1 MAAKLYV
8 LCLYLPV
15 ALRLIAFGYRLGP
28 PEASREIGNAVAELG
43 FRLSLFA
50 GAAVLVSMLLFGRR
64 GALRIR
70 HPVIASIAF
79 FGLLVVLDRAMR
91 IPMAQLPFPV
101 YSVAAISLAPLA
113 HALVLTLLALVPA
126 LLMQRRIR
134 AEGVH
139 HHLISASI
147 AGAVTLVAGSCLLP
161 ILALRCLWQSRPAS
175 SSCRFRWAAQL
186 QIASLILLVACA
198 LATFAGL
205 WAGALSPRPASMART
220 MVVSL
225 VLLATS
231 LLISLASVAYLLRML
246 SAGAP
251 TIGRGLSLPPRRRRS
266 AVPAGQSAG
275 VTMAARTGIVTFL
288 CPPISPGHTRPAAA
302 RWWPAACSSARPVR

>member
-1 MAAKLYV
+1 MNRLRSFFSAYPIQFAIAAKLYV

-15 ALRLIAFGYRLGP
+15 ALRLVEFGHRLGP
-28 PEASREIGNAVAELG
+28 PEASREIGYALAELG

-50 GAAVLVSMLLFGRR
+50 GTAVLVSMLLFGRR

-70 HPVIASIAF
+70 HPVIAAVAF

-101 YSVAAISLAPLA
+101 YSVAAISLVPLA

-161 ILALRCLWQSRPAS
+161 ILALHLPVAISPGE
-175 SSCRFRWAAQL
+175 FIMPVFDGPAQL
-186 QIASLILLVACA
+186 QIASLILLVSCA

-205 WAGALSPRPASMART
+205 WASELSPRPASMVRT

-246 SAGAP
+246 SAGVP
-251 TIGRGLSLPPRRRRS
+251 TIGRGLAF
-266 AVPAGQSAG
+266 AVLIG
-275 VTMAARTGIVTFL
+275 AAVQFL
-288 CPPISPGHTRPAAA
+288 FA
-302 RWWPAACSSARPVR
+302 RVLASRWLRMQAS

>member
-1 MAAKLYV
+1 MNRLRSFFGAYPIQFAIAAKLYV
-8 LCLYLPV
+8 LCLDLPV

-70 HPVIASIAF
+70 RPVIASIAF
-79 FGLLVVLDRAMR
+79 FGLLVVLDRALR

-161 ILALRCLWQSRPAS
+161 ILALPAAIS
-175 SSCRFRWAAQL
+175 HGEFIMPVFDGPAQL
-186 QIASLILLVACA
+186 QIASLILLVCCA

-205 WAGALSPRPASMART
+205 WASELSPRPASMART

-231 LLISLASVAYLLRML
+231 LLISLAGVAYLLRML
-246 SAGAP
+246 SAGVP
-251 TIGRGLSLPPRRRRS
+251 TIGRGLAL
-266 AVPAGQSAG
+266 AVLIGAVLQFLF
-275 VTMAARTGIVTFL
+275 ARVL
-288 CPPISPGHTRPAAA
+288 AS
-302 RWWPAACSSARPVR
+302 RWLRVQAS

>member
-101 YSVAAISLAPLA
+101 TVSQPSV
-113 HALVLTLLALVPA
+113 
-126 LLMQRRIR
+126 
-134 AEGVH
+134 
-139 HHLISASI
+139 
-147 AGAVTLVAGSCLLP
+147 
-161 ILALRCLWQSRPAS
+161 W
-175 SSCRFRWAAQL
+175 FR
-186 QIASLILLVACA
+186 
-198 LATFAGL
+198 
-205 WAGALSPRPASMART
+205 
-220 MVVSL
+220 
-225 VLLATS
+225 
-231 LLISLASVAYLLRML
+231 LRMHW
-246 SAGAP
+246 SSRCWP
-251 TIGRGLSLPPRRRRS
+251 WCRR
-266 AVPAGQSAG
+266 
-275 VTMAARTGIVTFL
+275 
-288 CPPISPGHTRPAAA
+288 C
-302 RWWPAACSSARPVR
+302 

>member
-1 MAAKLYV
+1 MNRLRSFFSAYPIKFAMAAKLYV

-15 ALRLIAFGYRLGP
+15 ALRLVEFGRRLGP
-28 PEASREIGNAVAELG
+28 PEASREIGYALAELG

-101 YSVAAISLAPLA
+101 YSVAAISLMPLA

-126 LLMQRRIR
+126 LLMQRRIP
-134 AEGVH
+134 AEGGH

-161 ILALRCLWQSRPAS
+161 ILVAQLPVGFSPGEFIMPVADG
-175 SSCRFRWAAQL
+175 AAQL
-186 QIASLILLVACA
+186 QSASLILLVACA

-205 WAGALSPRPASMART
+205 WAGAPSPEPASTART

-225 VLLATS
+225 ILLATA
-231 LLISLASVAYLLRML
+231 LLIILASTAYLLRAL

-251 TIGRGLSLPPRRRRS
+251 TTSRGLVVATVVGA
-266 AVPAGQSAG
+266 AVQFLL
-275 VTMAARTGIVTFL
+275 ARVL
-288 CPPISPGHTRPAAA
+288 AS
-302 RWWPAACSSARPVR
+302 RWLRAQAS

>member
-1 MAAKLYV
+1 MNRLRSFFSAYPIQFAMAAKLYV

-15 ALRLIAFGYRLGP
+15 ALRLVEFGRRLGP
-28 PEASREIGNAVAELG
+28 PEASREIGYALAELG

-91 IPMAQLPFPV
+91 IPLAQLPFPV
-101 YSVAAISLAPLA
+101 YGVAAISLGMLA
-113 HALVLTLLALVPA
+113 HALLLTLLALVPA
-126 LLMQRRIR
+126 LLMQRRVR
-134 AEGVH
+134 AEGRH
-139 HHLISASI
+139 HHLISAGI
-147 AGAVTLVAGSCLLP
+147 AGAVALVAGSCLLP
-161 ILALRCLWQSRPAS
+161 ILVAQLPVGFSPGEFIMPVADG
-175 SSCRFRWAAQL
+175 AAQL

-205 WAGALSPRPASMART
+205 WAGAPSPEPASTART

-225 VLLATS
+225 ILLATA
-231 LLISLASVAYLLRML
+231 LLIILASMAYLLRAL

-251 TIGRGLSLPPRRRRS
+251 TTGRGLVVATVVGA
-266 AVPAGQSAG
+266 AVQFLL
-275 VTMAARTGIVTFL
+275 ARVL
-288 CPPISPGHTRPAAA
+288 AS
-302 RWWPAACSSARPVR
+302 RWLRAQAS

>member
-1 MAAKLYV
+1 MNRLRSFFSAYPIKFAMAAKLYV

-15 ALRLIAFGYRLGP
+15 ALRLVEFGRRLGP
-28 PEASREIGNAVAELG
+28 PEASREIGYALAELG

-101 YSVAAISLAPLA
+101 YSVAAISLMPLA

-126 LLMQRRIR
+126 LLMQRRIP
-134 AEGVH
+134 AEGGH

-161 ILALRCLWQSRPAS
+161 ILVAQLPVGFSPGEFIMPVADG
-175 SSCRFRWAAQL
+175 AAQL

-205 WAGALSPRPASMART
+205 WAGAPSPEPASTART

-225 VLLATS
+225 ILLATA
-231 LLISLASVAYLLRML
+231 LLIILE
-246 SAGAP
+246 
-251 TIGRGLSLPPRRRRS
+251 IGR
-266 AVPAGQSAG
+266 AHV
-275 VTMAARTGIVTFL
+275 
-288 CPPISPGHTRPAAA
+288 
-302 RWWPAACSSARPVR
+302 

>member
-1 MAAKLYV
+1 M
-8 LCLYLPV
+8 
-15 ALRLIAFGYRLGP
+15 
-28 PEASREIGNAVAELG
+28 
-43 FRLSLFA
+43 
-50 GAAVLVSMLLFGRR
+50 SMLLFGRR

-70 HPVIASIAF
+70 HPVIASVAF
-79 FGLLVVLDRAMR
+79 FGLLIVLDRAMR

-101 YSVAAISLAPLA
+101 YSVAAISLMPLA

-126 LLMQRRIR
+126 LLMQRRIP
-134 AEGVH
+134 AEGGH

-161 ILALRCLWQSRPAS
+161 ILVAQLPVGFSPGEFIMPVADG
-175 SSCRFRWAAQL
+175 AAQL

-205 WAGALSPRPASMART
+205 WAGAPSPEPASTART

-225 VLLATS
+225 ILLATA
-231 LLISLASVAYLLRML
+231 LLIILASMAYLLRAL

-251 TIGRGLSLPPRRRRS
+251 TTGRGLVVATVVGA
-266 AVPAGQSAG
+266 AVQFLL
-275 VTMAARTGIVTFL
+275 ARVL
-288 CPPISPGHTRPAAA
+288 AS
-302 RWWPAACSSARPVR
+302 RWLRAQAS

>member
-1 MAAKLYV
+1 LNRLRSFFGAYPIQFAIAAKLYV
-8 LCLYLPV
+8 LCLDLPV

-70 HPVIASIAF
+70 RPVIASIAF
-79 FGLLVVLDRAMR
+79 FGLLVVLDRALR

-161 ILALRCLWQSRPAS
+161 ILALPAAIS
-175 SSCRFRWAAQL
+175 HGEFIMPVFDGPAQL
-186 QIASLILLVACA
+186 QIASLILLVCCA

-205 WAGALSPRPASMART
+205 WASELSPRPASMART

-231 LLISLASVAYLLRML
+231 LLISLAGVAYLLRML
-246 SAGAP
+246 SAGVP
-251 TIGRGLSLPPRRRRS
+251 TIGRGLAL
-266 AVPAGQSAG
+266 AVLIGAVLQFLF
-275 VTMAARTGIVTFL
+275 ARVL
-288 CPPISPGHTRPAAA
+288 AS
-302 RWWPAACSSARPVR
+302 RWLRVQAS

>member
-101 YSVAAISLAPLA
+101 HSVAAISLVPLA

-134 AEGVH
+134 AEGAH

-161 ILALRCLWQSRPAS
+161 ILVLQLPVGISPGEFIMPVS
-175 SSCRFRWAAQL
+175 DGPAQL
-186 QIASLILLVACA
+186 QIASLVLLVSCA

-205 WAGALSPRPASMART
+205 WASAPSPEPASTART

-231 LLISLASVAYLLRML
+231 LLISLASVAYLLRTL

-251 TIGRGLSLPPRRRRS
+251 TIGRGLVVATVVG
-266 AVPAGQSAG
+266 AVLQFLL
-275 VTMAARTGIVTFL
+275 ARVL
-288 CPPISPGHTRPAAA
+288 AS
-302 RWWPAACSSARPVR
+302 RWLRMQAP